1 MKIGYARVSTEG
13 QIFDRQIDALK
24 QAGCVRIYCE
34 KVSSRKKERPELT
47 RMIDTL
53 RAGDIVIIEE
63 LTRLGRSVRDLI
75 STVDKVHTIGAH
87 LISLQEP
94 WMDTTS
100 PQGTLLFTIFAAF
113 AQFERDLTRQRVNDG
128 LQAAR
133 ARGHHGGRP
142 TVSEDKIN
150 LALKLYDSKQLAL
163 NEIVKA
169 SGVSKATLY
178 RRLSQRSIEFK

>member
-13 QIFDRQIDALK
+13 QILDRQIDALK
-24 QAGCVRIYCE
+24 KAGCVRIYSE
-34 KVSSRKKERPELT
+34 KVSSRKKERPELI

-53 RAGDIVIIEE
+53 REGDIVIVEE
-63 LTRLGRSVRDLI
+63 LTRIGRSVRDLI
-75 STVDKVHTIGAH
+75 STVDKIHSIGAH

-100 PQGTLLFTIFAAF
+100 PQGNLLFTIFAAF
-113 AQFERDLTRQRVNDG
+113 AQFERDLTRQRVKDG

-142 TVSEDKIN
+142 TVSESKAK
-150 LALKLYDSKQLAL
+150 LAISLYDSQSYSIC
-163 NEIVKA
+163 EIIKVT
-169 SGVSKATLY
+169 GISKSTLY
-178 RRLSQRSIEFK
+178 RLIRKNKPTTK